1 MFENIYQTNGA
12 LKFNET
18 LVVTL
23 KKITMD
29 DMIEF
34 FTAYFNSIL
43 IFHGNLFAVEMRK
56 ESVTLN
62 KLCYA
67 GFCLLELTK
76 IHMYDFYYNNL
87 KKKYGDRA
95 KLQFTDTD
103 TLLLNIEKAKGVVK
117 SGVVKKE
124 ITHPNNVDTLFN
136 NEIMK
141 HKNTSIQSK
150 GHELYTE
157 DVNKK
162 NLFAPLMTRDT
173 Y

>member
-12 LKFNET
+12 FKFNET

-62 KLCYA
+62 KPCYA

-103 TLLLNIEKAKGVVK
+103 TLLLNIESEDIYEDMFADKFNYDFSDYDRK
-117 SGVVKKE
+117 SEYYEKTNVKE
-124 ITHPNNVDTLFN
+124 IGNFKDETAGVLVTEFEGLKPKVYNNN
-136 NEIMK
+136 
-141 HKNTSIQSK
+141 
-150 GHELYTE
+150 G
-157 DVNKK
+157 
-162 NLFAPLMTRDT
+162 
-173 Y
+173 